1 MLNLYVQSFAHQ
13 GQWPFQCC
21 LACGHTAGS
30 LHSLVTHPIHEAEL
44 WLACS
49 QPMGGPQ
56 TCTEASRPIFVNPP
70 PWRKPKCRHILKLMV
85 SSMSTATWFQMR
97 GNPNTLATTQSGTRP
112 KDSMADLLYA
122 DPVFDFECVGLH
134 TTFELHWIPA
144 CTLQPGEIPDCQ
156 ITDFS
161 WVDDFVLLLQAGMP
175 ESLLQKTQ
183 QALTLSIVYDQA
195 PAPCLR
201 LNLGQDKTSVVLSL
215 RGATFRN
222 FGLRFSVMIYLM
234 HPELTFTCRALTK
247 PASVSIAYLGAVQ
260 DQQGHPACEVKRRL
274 LSIQAARKML
284 NKNVPRCPQMPAST
298 GRLLLKP
305 LMLGKMMLSAEFKH
319 GSRYIHTARS

>member
-1 MLNLYVQSFAHQ
+1 MYNL
-13 GQWPFQCC
+13 
-21 LACGHTAGS
+21 LHTRVNGLSSAALFVDIQQALYTVWS
-30 LHSLVTHPIHEAEL
+30 RIRFTKLS

-97 GNPNTLATTQSGTRP
+97 GNRNTLAAIQSGTRP

-161 WVDDFVLLLQAGMP
+161 WVDDLVLLLQAGMP

-183 QALTLSIVYDQA
+183 QALSIVYDQP

-234 HPELTFTCRALTK
+234 HPELTFTCRA
-247 PASVSIAYLGAVQ
+247 
-260 DQQGHPACEVKRRL
+260 
-274 LSIQAARKML
+274 
-284 NKNVPRCPQMPAST
+284 
-298 GRLLLKP
+298 
-305 LMLGKMMLSAEFKH
+305 
-319 GSRYIHTARS
+319 